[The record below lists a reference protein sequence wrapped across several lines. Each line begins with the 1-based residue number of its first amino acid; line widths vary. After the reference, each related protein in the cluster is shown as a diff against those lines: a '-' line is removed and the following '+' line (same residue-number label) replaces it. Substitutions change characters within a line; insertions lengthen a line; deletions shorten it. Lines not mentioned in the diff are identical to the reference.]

1 MHIIASQ
8 TIKLNN
14 MKRILLLLG
23 IALLSLALASCK
35 KDDSASLEGRWNVYR
50 NADDPSDYTY
60 SLIFKGNKLDVYI
73 IAWGEHVEGTYTY
86 SNSEITYNITKQ
98 WKAWADVTFDEK
110 GNMKTYSW
118 MAGDMDK
125 DTFALLPGYDW
136 YNLPDDDPQSAKD
149 LLQKIQFEITS
160 STTAQTSLVPGPGI
174 AHKVK

>member
-1 MHIIASQ
+1 
-8 TIKLNN
+8 

-23 IALLSLALASCK
+23 IALLALCACK
-35 KDDSASLEGRWNVYR
+35 KEGGSADLEGRWNVYR

-86 SNSEITYNITKQ
+86 ANNEITYNITKQ
-98 WKAWADVTFDEK
+98 WKAWTDVTFDEK
-110 GNMKTYSW
+110 GNMITYSW

-125 DTFALLPGYDW
+125 DSFELLPGYEW
-136 YNLPDDDPQSAKD
+136 YPLADGDPQDVKD
-149 LLQKIQFEITS
+149 MLHKIQFEITS

-174 AHKVK
+174 AHKVKK